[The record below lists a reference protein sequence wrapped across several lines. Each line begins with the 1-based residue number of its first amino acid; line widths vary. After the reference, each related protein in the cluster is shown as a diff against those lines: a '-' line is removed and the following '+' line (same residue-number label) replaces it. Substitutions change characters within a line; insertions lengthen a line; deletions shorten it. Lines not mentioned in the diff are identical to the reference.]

1 MSGRLRHRHR
11 QAPVL
16 ICTSEGFAELAAEAT
31 DEAERQGYTA
41 KAELAA
47 QLERLNDALE
57 AAFKVLTPEEFADL
71 VWRIPNPERTDF
83 LSHLRV
89 PSAKKPVP
97 IAAANGLARL
107 RTWTTEDRRRAA
119 RTITRPVLRRLME
132 PLSAWLIDGDDAALR
147 KALVDDVSQANAV
160 RLMVLVW
167 WYDFPQVVAALR
179 IALTS
184 GLALPTWPADVVD
197 DIAAACGRLEVLRDE
212 PVGSGESGADA
223 EDGGD
228 VPDVGDATADV
239 VDGHHGPVETN
250 PPGPDATTNTAPDS
264 VDPDLTGATTAAEL
278 AARVRAAVDSAHNAA
293 QQIFD
298 ALAASKLPDPHLLAR
313 IAELGTVV
321 THARAVLADFGVDT
335 DFGDDCDA
343 LAAALDRASAEQDNE
358 NTAREQLTRLT
369 HLSGPATSA
378 DVLGGVRQLAEQLLD
393 KDCWDDNQRNHVV
406 ALTTLVQIIDAAEA
420 DDTATAMHLYATAQH
435 RLPTELGPVLVV
447 ALMGKLTT
455 GIDNTPAPVGDLS
468 QDDAVEHVAG
478 PAPEDRVPT
487 EAVDAVG
494 APPSGPIM
502 ATESISVDAPPAATD
517 ITSDSAQSP
526 VPVSDTAPGHVD
538 PGNTTDNGT
547 EAAAASEGVAAATGD
562 TDDVSAPRRTT
573 DQPSDGADLI
583 NLQPTAPS
591 EQHQPAVSPRKPDD
605 AAGDSLIASLLR
617 KRRYCLAFHAET
629 VRGSAARAQ
638 SLRMLAL
645 SEAVRSES
653 GATSAALRADL
664 DALHVHHF
672 DGDRAAQLALLA
684 AAVRA
689 ALVTADPNAGTI
701 LQALVGSLH
710 ELPHLARVAGAIGTA
725 SARGLLSSSATL
737 AALAPI
743 AGADQSIATAVEAA
757 VQARDRL
764 RTVRFA
770 RAQQIADQWWSADGF
785 IGQVLDI
792 AAHDR
797 RVDIDVAVERL
808 RKFSRREA
816 IVEELM
822 REDAQI
828 RAKNTRPLEG
838 AVRRRLTDHARE
850 CLDAVGNWVDA
861 VRANPDAARDSLQV
875 PPQLAELRNEVRAGW
890 IDADIELHDTA
901 STGDDGLLAAA
912 AAVCRESVARSV
924 ELLDGTRLG
933 GAEPDPNTVLNREV
947 LRSRALPVDAK
958 LNFARPVTIT
968 DIESAV
974 ATSWAAAFDAR
985 LAIEDYGAARII
997 IDAVA
1002 DEDPRRAEEMVD
1014 RIEGSIA
1021 RSQNEVRA
1029 LRADVATQVEKAARL
1044 GQLSHANNSRVLAE
1058 LEAARL
1064 DRPDLGAVRRQLED
1078 IVSRLPEYA
1087 EQARDAMRSRVTIEL
1102 NEAASRAANTNGPK
1116 VAENAAELINARIDT
1131 GDLATA
1137 EEYLLN
1143 ALAGEDPP
1151 STTRPTD
1158 LEKFLAALGVATD
1171 GVTPALIRAARDG
1184 GAHNGLDFS
1193 RLNDFER
1200 TNAVE
1205 GLEQWHRLTTER
1217 QSLRHQRTK
1226 SVLGYAL
1233 RLAGVEF
1240 TSERTPYKLGNAPT
1254 RKWVE
1259 LTSVKLTGG
1268 ARVPAFGSRA
1278 GDLLK
1283 VMLCW
1288 GVQDA
1293 ATLLTW
1299 VEQDESNDP
1308 ILVLLFGSM
1317 SAEQRKVLA
1326 KECAARADR
1335 PVMVVDDAAIAFL
1348 AARGGGL
1355 FATTERI
1362 LLPYAATNPYHPS
1375 GHDALPREIFF
1386 GRVDERKSIL
1396 DPYGANLLYGGR
1408 QLGKSALLQAAA
1420 RQFELYQDRVAVYLP
1435 LSGGFGATVKIDD
1448 LWNMIAERLAQRGIT
1463 SPRKRARDAA
1473 QYVETTITT
1482 WLGSNNQ
1489 RRLLLLL
1496 DECDGFFDADA
1507 RTGFEHTTR
1516 LRNLMMTTNRNF
1528 KPVFAGLHQVQRFA
1542 HLPNQ
1547 PLASA
1552 HFGDPIAIGPLTP
1565 AAAHDLMFTPMD
1577 TLGIS
1582 FDSDEL
1588 IHRVL
1593 AYCNYQPKLL
1603 QMVGEELVREA
1614 LSRRGL
1620 EGPRYRIRDED
1631 LERVIGSNAVRQKI
1645 RETVH
1650 LTLNLD
1656 SRYKLIALVVA
1667 LSALEKGA
1675 DHAIPTHVLRDECL
1689 AWWPEGFV
1697 DQGADEFRS
1706 LLSEMSGLGV
1716 LSETSGRWRLRSSN
1730 VLRLLGT
1737 AETIEEEL
1745 CALEWRNVVTT
1756 LSAEQ
1761 ARRTLTDGRISP
1773 VTEKQLATLTERGNH
1788 LWVVV
1793 GTQATGIDRVATRL
1807 TEEADMIG
1815 ARFTLHVTRGPAG
1828 YRRELRGGAPGDRH
1842 RVVLSDLS
1850 TTRLDNALN
1859 ELLQVD
1865 TLLPAAGVT
1874 RSVVA
1879 VVDASVSELFTKDD
1893 APPLGEVTDRVIV
1906 LRRLSPGGL
1915 RSWVVDNEIS
1925 CFGDAASQ
1933 KTLLEATGGWTV
1945 LLDDAAR
1952 LAATER
1958 TARRVCDA
1966 ITAARL
1972 NSAEVAGVFV
1982 DQVGLAN
1989 NPTLAAAFDSL
2000 LDYNAPMSSEDLA
2013 TWLEVTECGGARSVE
2028 ALRYFDVL
2036 VERPDDG
2043 LWEPEPVFAAAWRK
2057 ARQR

>member
-1 MSGRLRHRHR
+1 M
-11 QAPVL
+11 L

-31 DEAERQGYTA
+31 DDEERQGYTA

-89 PSAKKPVP
+89 PSARKPVP
-97 IAAANGLARL
+97 IAAANGLAKL
-107 RTWTTEDRRRAA
+107 RTWTTADRRRAA

-132 PLSAWLIDGDDAALR
+132 PLDAWLTDRDDDALR
-147 KALVDDVSQANAV
+147 KALVDDASQANAV
-160 RLMVLVW
+160 RLMVLVF
-167 WYDFPQVVAALR
+167 WYDLPQVVAALR
-179 IALTS
+179 LALTS
-184 GLALPTWPADVVD
+184 GLALPTWPAEVVN
-197 DIAAACGRLEVLRDE
+197 DIAAACARLEVL
-212 PVGSGESGADA
+212 GADA
-223 EDGGD
+223 ISDPGSDPETEDGAD
-228 VPDVGDATADV
+228 MPDSSETTVGLAAS
-239 VDGHHGPVETN
+239 HHGPTE
-250 PPGPDATTNTAPDS
+250 
-264 VDPDLTGATTAAEL
+264 TGAHRPDVTTAVTDADVEGGPAADTTIAEL
-278 AARVRAAVDSAHNAA
+278 AVRLRTTVDTAHDAT
-293 QQIFD
+293 QQISD
-298 ALAASKLPDPHLLAR
+298 ALAASKLPDQHLLDR

-321 THARAVLADFGVDT
+321 THARAVLAGLGVDP
-335 DFGDDCDA
+335 DFGDDCA
-343 LAAALDRASAEQDNE
+343 ELAAALDRASAAQDKDCS
-358 NTAREQLTRLT
+358 AREQLTRLT
-369 HLSGPATSA
+369 HLSGPDTSA
-378 DVLGGVRQLAEQLLD
+378 DMLAGVRQLAQQLLD
-393 KDCWDDNQRNHVV
+393 TDCWDDDQRNHVT
-406 ALTTLVQIIDAAEA
+406 ALITLLQIIDAAEA
-420 DDTATAMHLYATAQH
+420 DDIAQATHLYSTAQQH
-435 RLPTELGPVLVV
+435 LPTELGPVLVV
-447 ALMGKLTT
+447 ALMGKLTARTDDTT
-455 GIDNTPAPVGDLS
+455 GAHNAAAHQADPA
-468 QDDAVEHVAG
+468 E
-478 PAPEDRVPT
+478 
-487 EAVDAVG
+487 
-494 APPSGPIM
+494 
-502 ATESISVDAPPAATD
+502 SVDAPVPEARTTFAVAVATAPPAVSDGIAVNESPAAPDGTAG
-517 ITSDSAQSP
+517 SVAP
-526 VPVSDTAPGHVD
+526 VTANGCGHDDPVSTR
-538 PGNTTDNGT
+538 DNGT
-547 EAAAASEGVAAATGD
+547 GAATRAEAIEPRAAADAAAQDG
-562 TDDVSAPRRTT
+562 PG

-583 NLQPTAPS
+583 SLQPKAPS
-591 EQHQPAVSPRKPDD
+591 EQHRPAGALRKPDD
-605 AAGDSLIASLLR
+605 AADDSLMASLLR
-617 KRRYCLAFHAET
+617 RRRYCLAFHAAT
-629 VRGSAARAQ
+629 ARGNVTRAQ
-638 SLRMLAL
+638 ALRMLTL

-653 GATSAALRADL
+653 GATSAMLRADL
-664 DALHVHHF
+664 DTLHVHHF
-672 DGDRAAQLALLA
+672 DGDRASQLALLA
-684 AAVRA
+684 AAVRG

-701 LQALVGSLH
+701 LEGLVGSLH
-710 ELPHLARVAGAIGTA
+710 ELPHLTRVAGAIGTA
-725 SARGLLSSSATL
+725 SARGLLSSSAIL

-757 VQARDRL
+757 AQARDRL

-770 RAQQIADQWWSADGF
+770 RAQQIADRWWSADGL

-808 RKFSRREA
+808 RKFARREA

-828 RAKNTRPLEG
+828 RAKNSRPLEG
-838 AVRRRLTDHARE
+838 AARRRLTDHARE
-850 CLDAVGNWVDA
+850 CLDAVGAWVDA

-890 IDADIELHDTA
+890 VDADIELRDTA
-901 STGDDGLLAAA
+901 GSDDVLLAAA
-912 AAVCRESVARSV
+912 AAACRESVARSV
-924 ELLDGTRLG
+924 ELLDGTSLSG
-933 GAEPDPNTVLNREV
+933 TEPDPNIVLNREL
-947 LRSRALPVDAK
+947 LRSPALPVDAK
-958 LNFARPVTIT
+958 LNPARPVTIT

-974 ATSWAAAFDAR
+974 AMSWAAAFDAR

-1002 DEDPRRAEEMVD
+1002 DADRLRVEEMVD
-1014 RIEGSIA
+1014 RLEGSIA

-1044 GQLSHANNSRVLAE
+1044 GQLSHADNSRVIAE
-1058 LEAARL
+1058 LEAANPKRT
-1064 DRPDLGAVRRQLED
+1064 DLGAVRRQLED
-1078 IVSRLPEYA
+1078 IAGRLPEYA
-1087 EQARDAMRSRVTIEL
+1087 SKAQEAMRSRVTIEL
-1102 NEAASRAANTNGPK
+1102 NEAASRAANNTGPK
-1116 VAENAAELINARIDT
+1116 VSDNAAELINARIDT

-1143 ALAGEDPP
+1143 ILAGEDPP
-1151 STTRPTD
+1151 STIRSTD
-1158 LEKFLAALGVATD
+1158 LEKFLAVLGAATD
-1171 GVTPALIRAARDG
+1171 GVPPALIRAARDG
-1184 GAHNGLDFS
+1184 DTHNGLDFS

-1205 GLEQWHRLTTER
+1205 GLEQWHRMTTER

-1233 RLAGVEF
+1233 RLAGIEF
-1240 TSERTPYKLGNAPT
+1240 TNERTPYKLGNAPT

-1259 LTSVKLTGG
+1259 LTGVKLTGG

-1299 VEQDESNDP
+1299 VEQDQSSDP

-1317 SAEQRKVLA
+1317 SADHRKVLA

-1375 GHDALPREIFF
+1375 GHDALPREMFF

-1473 QYVETTITT
+1473 QYVETTITA

-1667 LSALEKGA
+1667 LSALERGA
-1675 DHAIPTHVLRDECL
+1675 DHAIPTNMLRDECL
-1689 AWWPEGFV
+1689 AWWPEGFA

-1716 LSETSGRWRLRSSN
+1716 LSETGGRWRLRSSN

-1745 CALEWRNVVTT
+1745 CALEWRNVVTI

-1773 VTEKQLATLTERGNH
+1773 VTEKQLATLTERSNH

-1793 GTQATGIDRVATRL
+1793 GTQATGIDRVAARL

-1815 ARFTLHVTRGPAG
+1815 ARFTLHVTRGPSG

-1874 RSVVA
+1874 RSLVA

-1893 APPLGEVTDRVIV
+1893 APSLGEVTDRVIV

-1933 KTLLEATGGWTV
+1933 KMLLEATGGWTV

-1972 NSAEVAGVFV
+1972 NSAEVASVFV

-2057 ARQR
+2057 ARQQGQAGPAAGS